1 MHDAGGTTKIMQ
13 ACNRPIAFVAL
24 GDTLALR
31 SAVALDRD
39 SYTVVSSKLGEQQ
52 RGKGTCLKPALRSYT
67 QTRAAHTVM
76 AAQRDEGIDSTR
88 IRGSRRKM
96 LSRAFVSF
104 ATVFAAV
111 PGPLSAAGG
120 GASGVGAS
128 SGATAIAKA
137 TAVAE
142 GQSGFISGIA
152 VSFVKQTLL
161 YPVDTVKV
169 RLQTTPLQKGESMWT
184 RADLFKDLYRGF
196 LFPLLCNAPAGGVF
210 FAAKDA
216 VKSALSTLGNVP
228 STIMCV
234 NHGSLL

>member
-1 MHDAGGTTKIMQ
+1 
-13 ACNRPIAFVAL
+13 
-24 GDTLALR
+24 
-31 SAVALDRD
+31 
-39 SYTVVSSKLGEQQ
+39 
-52 RGKGTCLKPALRSYT
+52 
-67 QTRAAHTVM
+67 M

-88 IRGSRRKM
+88 IRGSRRKI

-137 TAVAE
+137 TAAAE

-152 VSFVKQTLL
+152 VSLVKQTLL

>member
-1 MHDAGGTTKIMQ
+1 MQ

-39 SYTVVSSKLGEQQ
+39 SYTVVSSKLGDLRSGKGTCLEP

-67 QTRAAHTVM
+67 QTRAARTVM

-96 LSRAFVSF
+96 LSRVFVSF
-104 ATVFAAV
+104 VTVFAAV

-128 SGATAIAKA
+128 SGATA
-137 TAVAE
+137 TAAAE

-152 VSFVKQTLL
+152 VSLVKQTLL

>member
-1 MHDAGGTTKIMQ
+1 MHDAGGMTKIMQ

-39 SYTVVSSKLGEQQ
+39 SYTVVSSKLGEQP
-52 RGKGTCLKPALRSYT
+52 RGKAPCLKPALRSYA

-76 AAQRDEGIDSTR
+76 AAQRDDGIDSTR

-96 LSRAFVSF
+96 LSRALVSF

-120 GASGVGAS
+120 GASGVGTS

-137 TAVAE
+137 TAAAE

-152 VSFVKQTLL
+152 VSLVKQTLL

-196 LFPLLCNAPAGGVF
+196 LFPLLFNAPAGGVF

-216 VKSALSTLGNVP
+216 VKSALSSIGNIP
-228 STIMCV
+228 STIMYV
-234 NHGSLL
+234 NHGSLF